1 MKKILSL
8 LLCLCL
14 LFSAAA
20 LAEDTAAAELQDTD
34 VLATVN
40 GTELTWADVAP
51 VYDSLVSSYGN
62 YYDLTDSANVELFRA
77 VAMQNKINE
86 VIMQAK
92 IAELGIALTDE
103 EAAAAEEKR
112 KKEAEQAK
120 KSAEAKREAQQKL
133 REARQEVKQTDAKGD
148 FGVQV
153 ALAGNQASADEVA
166 KKFKSAGYQVK
177 TSATSRGVRVIVGPE
192 RGKVAAL
199 ALKDKINT
207 DPKVNTTGAWV
218 LYWR

>member
-40 GTELTWADVAP
+40 GTELTWADVKP

-92 IAELGIALTDE
+92 IAELGIALT
-103 EAAAAEEKR
+103 EKR
-112 KKEAEQAK
+112 RMRKMTPKPTGTTPFRTI
-120 KSAEAKREAQQKL
+120 SA
-133 REARQEVKQTDAKGD
+133 
-148 FGVQV
+148 
-153 ALAGNQASADEVA
+153 S
-166 KKFKSAGYQVK
+166 
-177 TSATSRGVRVIVGPE
+177 
-192 RGKVAAL
+192 
-199 ALKDKINT
+199 NT
-207 DPKVNTTGAWV
+207 PN
-218 LYWR
+218 

>member
-40 GTELTWADVAP
+40 GTELTWADVEP

-92 IAELGIALTDE
+92 IAELGIADG
-103 EAAAAEEKR
+103 R
-112 KKEAEQAK
+112 R
-120 KSAEAKREAQQKL
+120 S
-133 REARQEVKQTDAKGD
+133 G
-148 FGVQV
+148 GC
-153 ALAGNQASADEVA
+153 
-166 KKFKSAGYQVK
+166 
-177 TSATSRGVRVIVGPE
+177 
-192 RGKVAAL
+192 GK
-199 ALKDKINT
+199 
-207 DPKVNTTGAWV
+207 
-218 LYWR
+218 

>member
-40 GTELTWADVAP
+40 GTELTWADVEP

-92 IAELGIALTDE
+92 IAELGIEPSEQVMFICHADCE
-103 EAAAAEEKR
+103 VEARAVAEEMKAR
-112 KKEAEQAK
+112 YGVKE
-120 KSAEAKREAQQKL
+120 
-133 REARQEVKQTDAKGD
+133 VYINYIGP
-148 FGVQV
+148 
-153 ALAGNQASADEVA
+153 
-166 KKFKSAGYQVK
+166 
-177 TSATSRGVRVIVGPE
+177 VIGSHTGPNTMGLFFVGTQ
-192 RGKVAAL
+192 R
-199 ALKDKINT
+199 
-207 DPKVNTTGAWV
+207 
-218 LYWR
+218 

>member
-40 GTELTWADVAP
+40 GTELTWADVEP

-92 IAELGIALTDE
+92 IAEL
-103 EAAAAEEKR
+103 
-112 KKEAEQAK
+112 
-120 KSAEAKREAQQKL
+120 EAQIAETAKTVESVEVLAKL
-133 REARQEVKQTDAKGD
+133 IEELKAASDAERCEFELHPGRAR
-148 FGVQV
+148 
-153 ALAGNQASADEVA
+153 
-166 KKFKSAGYQVK
+166 
-177 TSATSRGVRVIVGPE
+177 
-192 RGKVAAL
+192 
-199 ALKDKINT
+199 
-207 DPKVNTTGAWV
+207 
-218 LYWR
+218 

>member
-62 YYDLTDSANVELFRA
+62 YYDLTDSANVE
-77 VAMQNKINE
+77 NTPN
-86 VIMQAK
+86 
-92 IAELGIALTDE
+92 
-103 EAAAAEEKR
+103 
-112 KKEAEQAK
+112 
-120 KSAEAKREAQQKL
+120 SA
-133 REARQEVKQTDAKGD
+133 
-148 FGVQV
+148 
-153 ALAGNQASADEVA
+153 
-166 KKFKSAGYQVK
+166 
-177 TSATSRGVRVIVGPE
+177 
-192 RGKVAAL
+192 
-199 ALKDKINT
+199 
-207 DPKVNTTGAWV
+207 
-218 LYWR
+218 